1 MAIDANNIGTIL
13 KAKGDLEG
21 ALTYIQRAMK
31 IDERI
36 YGPDH
41 PQVAIDANNIGQILE
56 AKGDVEGAL
65 SYIQRA
71 QRILEKS
78 YGPTHHATKQAAA
91 DLERIKLLQEK
102 H

>member
-1 MAIDANNIGTIL
+1 
-13 KAKGDLEG
+13 
-21 ALTYIQRAMK
+21 MK

-56 AKGDVEGAL
+56 AKGDAEGAL

-71 QRILEKS
+71 LRILEKS
-78 YGPTHHATKQAAA
+78 YGPNHPTTKQAAA
-91 DLERIKLLQEK
+91 GLERIKLLQEK